1 MHKRLVLI
9 ILALSLALNAA
20 FVITCAV
27 RRFGVHRLGTGSGRR
42 VAGGDEE
49 IWSPLHRNLGVTEEQ
64 WQKIEPHMREF
75 LRTMEQ
81 RHERISEVR
90 REMLD
95 VLFSPDTDRE
105 AIEEQQDE
113 VLKAFRRTQNVVL
126 DHVLTERQYLTDTQE
141 KKLKRMLQ
149 RRMMDSRP
157 CSPPGSRGGPGVG
170 KAFRELEKDR
180 RER

>member
-1 MHKRLVLI
+1 MRRNLVLI
-9 ILALSLALNAA
+9 ILALSLALNTA
-20 FVITCAV
+20 FMITCAV
-27 RRFGVHRLGTGSGRR
+27 RGGDVHGLDTGSGRPA
-42 VAGGDEE
+42 VGDNKE
-49 IWSPLHRNLGVTEEQ
+49 IWSPPHRSLGVTEKQ

-75 LRTMEQ
+75 LRTMKR
-81 RHERISEVR
+81 RHERISEMR

-95 VLFSPDTDRE
+95 VLFSPGVDRE
-105 AIEEQQDE
+105 AMEEQQDE

-141 KKLKRMLQ
+141 EKLKRMLQ

-157 CSPPGSRGGPGVG
+157 CRPPGGKSGPGVG

-180 RER
+180 RKR